1 MKLIE
6 DATEIDSTR
15 AVSDTA
21 RGSKKRSD
29 GTIKRLFGDA
39 GKALTRGA
47 PGPQSKPA
55 RRRREDTGKSAF
67 TITARK
73 MIGRAAALPHDCAA
87 VGFLWDTLDWLN
99 LWHGNDA
106 AGSGEFEAKPGSS
119 IAPRL

>member
-1 MKLIE
+1 LIE
-6 DATEIDSTR
+6 AATEIDSTR

-29 GTIKRLFGDA
+29 GTITRLFGDA
-39 GKALTRGA
+39 GKALTRAA
-47 PGPQSKPA
+47 PGSQPKPA

-67 TITARK
+67 TIAARK
-73 MIGRAAALPHDCAA
+73 IIGRAAAALPQDYAA

-106 AGSGEFEAKPGSS
+106 ASSGEFDIKPGSS
-119 IAPRL
+119 VAPRL